1 MAEYDKRFMNDMD
14 LPSMASYSDFEGG
27 EADNADNANDIQTV
41 ALGKDQIRK
50 TTRVET
56 VDSFHTTVEILE
68 PDPGAGMAS
77 TGLRTVRKEI
87 VARGKRA

>member
-14 LPSMASYSDFEGG
+14 LPGMASYSDFEGG
-27 EADNADNANDIQTV
+27 EADNANDIQTV

>member
-1 MAEYDKRFMNDMD
+1 MAEYDKSQLRKEYLPTGQPTGRF
-14 LPSMASYSDFEGG
+14 E
-27 EADNADNANDIQTV
+27 EVEDIQTV

-56 VDSFHTTVEILE
+56 NEGFHTTVEILE
-68 PDPGAGMAS
+68 PDPGAGMSS
-77 TGLRTVRKEI
+77 TGLRTVRKEV